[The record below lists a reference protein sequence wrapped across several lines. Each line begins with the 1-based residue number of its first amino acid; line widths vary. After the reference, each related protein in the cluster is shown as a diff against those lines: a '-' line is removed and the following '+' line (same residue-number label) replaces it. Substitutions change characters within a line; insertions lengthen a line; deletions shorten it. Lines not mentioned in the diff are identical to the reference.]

1 MNTLVHEFFGKL
13 DLEKGLDDGLNANLS
28 DDIIVLWEEATS
40 GINTTLWYAKNTALA
55 PQLLDT
61 FAKFLKSLESY
72 QKKAKLALVA
82 YLKKDDTYLTFHA
95 EEIALDVPREIE
107 AFVQEMTLTNI
118 GLWSDGENII
128 ILDYM
133 IDPEESDEIL
143 AVKLNSALEI
153 VDIAWES

>member
-13 DLEKGLDDGLNANLS
+13 NLEKGLDDGLNANLS
-28 DDIIVLWEEATS
+28 DGIIVLWEEDTS
-40 GINTTLWYAKNTALA
+40 GVNTTLWYAKNTALA

-72 QKKAKLALVA
+72 QKKARFALVA
-82 YLKKDDTYLTFHA
+82 YLKEDDTYLTFHT

-107 AFVQEMTLTNI
+107 TFAQEMTLTNI
-118 GLWSDGENII
+118 GLWADGEDMII
-128 ILDYM
+128 MDYM
-133 IDPEESDEIL
+133 IDPKESDEIL